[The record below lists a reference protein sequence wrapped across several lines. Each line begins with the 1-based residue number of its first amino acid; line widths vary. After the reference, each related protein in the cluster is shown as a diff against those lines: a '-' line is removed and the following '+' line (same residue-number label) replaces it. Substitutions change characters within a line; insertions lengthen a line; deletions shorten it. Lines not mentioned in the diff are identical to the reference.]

1 MMECGEFFP
10 AQEVGSTEIFEQ
22 KDSRT
27 AKDFWFNALGI
38 AIPLC
43 KQRYSLFG
51 GCARLRR
58 ETSGDQNAPIPIVN
72 L

>member
-22 KDSRT
+22 KDSKT
-27 AKDFWFNALGI
+27 AKDFWFNAPGI

-43 KQRYSLFG
+43 KQLFVVW
-51 GCARLRR
+51 RLRASPTR
-58 ETSGDQNAPIPIVN
+58 TSGDQNAPIPIVN